1 MYISSS
7 ARAVFVLCAVATGI
21 CSSEAAV
28 LDRSTQAP
36 VLPVTREVIK
46 PGAAHEAC
54 FRLEAGD
61 QVTYQFESTKALSFN
76 IRYHEG
82 DKVREPA
89 KLANALYGSNS
100 YRAAVAQ
107 AYCLMWNNAGE
118 TDAKLQYGFRIEGK
132 SLDTLR

>member
-7 ARAVFVLCAVATGI
+7 ARAVVVLCAVVTGV
-21 CSSEAAV
+21 CSGQAAA
-28 LDRSTQAP
+28 LDQPTQAP
-36 VLPVTREVIK
+36 FLPVNREVIK

-61 QVTYQFESTKALSFN
+61 QVAYQFESTKALSFN
-76 IRYHEG
+76 IHYHEG
-82 DKVREPA
+82 DKVLEPV

-107 AYCLMWNNAGE
+107 AYCLMWNNAGK
-118 TDAKLQYGFRIEGK
+118 TDAKLEYGFRIEGK
-132 SLDTLR
+132 SPDALR